1 MVQYLYWIIC
11 TFILATK
18 LNFQFIINFT
28 FSVSFSSSGLNYIE
42 STSEIEHKLIFQI
55 YREND
60 RELEQKVFEVEEGP
74 ELRLNIFTWSA
85 FGTNKLKIEF

>member
-1 MVQYLYWIIC
+1 MRLSISKNISNHTMTHGSIFLLNYLFNC

-42 STSEIEHKLIFQI
+42 STSEIEQKLIFQI

-74 ELRLNIFTWSA
+74 EL
-85 FGTNKLKIEF
+85 